1 MKIREKLDHFIKKS
15 KIATH
20 LLPVFLTVILM
31 LILFFITDFFYD
43 RFVGKM
49 LFETQVLAFADTI
62 SNPSFAIK
70 KVILNSSASA
80 TSTGEKQKDFWSL
93 NIYQYTD
100 MAFYID
106 PLNDLPE
113 NKIKSLTIDQINLW
127 TKPSLGTGNLYYKN
141 PLEFGKS
148 DSIIEDHLISDSLS
162 YEILQSD
169 AQIDYT
175 KPQFY
180 EDCSTPL
187 VLEYLNKDIK
197 TNCIISNTG
206 TPLVYDGSLLK
217 RGNIT
222 LNSIAAN
229 LSFHIIITT
238 QSDQQ
243 YVCNVTLAIPL
254 EDQKTNLYAGNYT
267 QILDSV
273 SNMKFYKLK

>member
-1 MKIREKLDHFIKKS
+1 MLTRKKPIS
-15 KIATH
+15 QKAVSYTH
-20 LLPVFLTVILM
+20 LDV
-31 LILFFITDFFYD
+31 
-43 RFVGKM
+43 
-49 LFETQVLAFADTI
+49 
-62 SNPSFAIK
+62 
-70 KVILNSSASA
+70 
-80 TSTGEKQKDFWSL
+80 
-93 NIYQYTD
+93 
-100 MAFYID
+100 
-106 PLNDLPE
+106 
-113 NKIKSLTIDQINLW
+113 
-127 TKPSLGTGNLYYKN
+127 YKR
-141 PLEFGKS
+141 
-148 DSIIEDHLISDSLS
+148 
-162 YEILQSD
+162 Q
-169 AQIDYT
+169 QIDYT

-206 TPLVYDGSLLK
+206 TPLVYDVSLLK